1 MSERRVLA
9 IDLGGTK
16 ATLAVVSEGGAL
28 VSRSVRPAPRT
39 GPAEAVAGFLARAR
53 RLPGADTAEALGLAL
68 PAIVD
73 AEGAVAWAAASVSE
87 WQGAPAAALLGEAFG
102 LPAVVRFDGYAA
114 TQGEAVFGAG
124 RGARSLVTFIVGT
137 GLGAGVW
144 LDGRV
149 VEGHTGV
156 AGAVGWDR
164 WPLADGSLSGPAEH
178 LASGS
183 GILAAARRAAPSSAY
198 ADARAV
204 FRAAR
209 RGDRAARAVIRD
221 AATVAGV
228 LAGGAVDL
236 LAPEVVVWSG
246 GVGARADFSA
256 LATRVAK
263 RSCQPFALARTVFTR
278 SRLGAESSLMGAAA
292 AALARLEERST

>member
-1 MSERRVLA
+1 MDERHVVA

-16 ATLAVVSEGGAL
+16 ATIAVVASDGRVLG
-28 VSRSVRPAPRT
+28 RSVAPAPRT
-39 GPAEAVAGFLARAR
+39 APPEAIASFLARAR
-53 RLPGADTAEALGLAL
+53 KLPGSHATEAVGLAL
-68 PAIVD
+68 PGIVD
-73 AEGAVAWAAASVSE
+73 TAGAVAWAAASIAE
-87 WQGAPAAALLGEAFG
+87 WQGAAARALLREAFEMPAA
-102 LPAVVRFDGYAA
+102 VRFDGYAA

-124 RGARSLVTFIVGT
+124 RGHRSLVTFIVGT

-164 WPLADGSLSGPAEH
+164 WPVADGTLSEPVES
-178 LASGS
+178 LASGT
-183 GILAAARRAAPSSAY
+183 GILAAARRAAPDADY

-209 RGDRAARAVIRD
+209 LGDPVARAAVRV
-221 AATVAGV
+221 AATAAGV
-228 LAGGAVDL
+228 VAGGAIDL

-256 LATRVAK
+256 LATRVA
-263 RSCQPFALARTVFTR
+263 RQSCQPFAVERTVFTR
-278 SRLGAESSLMGAAA
+278 SRLGAESSIMGAAA
-292 AALARLEERST
+292 AALATLEG

>member
-1 MSERRVLA
+1 MGERRVLA

-16 ATLAVVSEGGAL
+16 ATVAVVGERGAL
-28 VSRSVRPAPRT
+28 VSRSVGPAPRT
-39 GPAEAVAGFLARAR
+39 DPRATISGFLDRAR
-53 RLPGADTAEALGLAL
+53 RLPGADGAEAVGLAL
-68 PAIVD
+68 PGIVD
-73 AEGAVAWAAASVSE
+73 TDGTVAWAAPSISE
-87 WQGAPAAALLGEAFG
+87 WQDAHARALLGEAFG
-102 LPAVVRFDGYAA
+102 MPAAVRFDGYAA
-114 TQGEAVFGAG
+114 TLGEAVFGAG
-124 RGARSLVTFIVGT
+124 RGFRSLVTFIVGT

-164 WPLADGSLSGPAEH
+164 WPLADGSLSEPAEH
-178 LASGS
+178 LASGT
-183 GILAAARRAAPSSAY
+183 GILAAARRAAPHAGY
-198 ADARAV
+198 ADTRAV

-209 RGDRAARAVIRD
+209 EGDPAARAAIRD
-221 AATVAGV
+221 AATIAGV
-228 LAGGAVDL
+228 VAGGAIDL

-263 RSCQPFALARTVFTR
+263 QSCQPFAVVRTVFTR

-292 AALARLEERST
+292 AALATLEGRST